1 MKPRQHRKISSNENR
16 AEHDN
21 LFEVAASRPLWR
33 SVACVER
40 FIHRSIFPTSDRYP
54 AYGYPSCHSGGIA
67 IGR

>member
-54 AYGYPSCHSGGIA
+54 AYAHSSCHSGGTA